1 MVPNERSGA
10 ANRTLATLNTRGACV
25 GHPHPDWWF
34 PERDED
40 VTHRALQVCASCPV
54 RTLCRDY
61 AQEWDEEG
69 VWGGV
74 IVHVSDGQPLAKLP
88 KEWAGLTLPGLELGE
103 TA

>member
-1 MVPNERSGA
+1 MVPNERSGE
-10 ANRTLATLNTRGACV
+10 ANRTLATLNTSGACV

-34 PERDED
+34 PERVED

-74 IVHVSDGQPLAKLP
+74 VHAREVQSFARLP